1 MDFKISISIP
11 PDNPPVAQVDHA
23 GVEYPSIQISKS
35 DKFIQ
40 ILNQAKHQKEIEQIK
55 LNDNKNNEN
64 NNLQDKEK
72 EKEKEKERQ
81 LQIQQQQQQVNP
93 MISFHEHKN
102 MARIEL
108 EQLIYLID
116 MLRNSDQI
124 QLNGNTKTPQKP
136 IEQIWEITH
145 RISHKQQSLN
155 NVASKLKL
163 GATKMKDTISTMSG
177 WWNDVS
183 QLRTK
188 WRLKGKEQTGLSSA
202 IANSMSGGGGGGGG
216 SGGVG
221 GVGVGGVGVGGIG
234 GVVGGGGLG
243 NVGGLGG
250 GIVGGVGGVAVGGVA
265 VGGMVGANGGGM
277 VGSGGIQP
285 GLNKSNAKRLSIDYG
300 YYSSGSFI
308 EQTDADLSRGPNG
321 EINIDFPHLPYQ
333 GSINKRLYINVKS
346 SDSKT
351 FFNHSSNLKK
361 LPSIPY
367 QQLLNSAT
375 NSNNNSNRV
384 NTPKTPTS
392 SFPSTSSSA
401 FNKLRQQQLQQLQQ
415 QQQLQLENSDDP
427 EEIHRKFIINCT
439 NQLNKAQKYQFNY
452 EIFEQLSKEVSTI
465 NTSNSQNLIGGGI
478 GGVNIGG
485 GNVGV
490 GGNVGGNVGGG
501 GGGNT
506 NYQTS
511 PNIPSN
517 QQVGTFQVGGSGVGS
532 NLITMNPSLNANT
545 SSENIM
551 LTEKEIRIECGNFNL
566 FIGMD
571 TKVKEDNNNNNNNTN
586 SNTNTN
592 CKIKNNTSKNII
604 YSDEEKN
611 RLLFVLKTI
620 LKKIS
625 VMQLKRSQKQLTFNL
640 SRRTPKIIFGKKS
653 IIGYNDDII
662 FKITSIV
669 KHMDTYLRVYKVLEI
684 FERNLP
690 IRLKST
696 PAAESASSLFILTLI
711 DSSQNLKNP
720 MVPIEIS
727 INQNKIEVIQGQNRS
742 FSNKDEI
749 ILGSFIINL
758 LKSYFL
764 NNNIHPSHL
773 DIVGFDENDEQ
784 DQNNINNNINNQPK
798 RYKFSNDQSSIIL
811 ANNNNININ
820 NNNINNNS
828 NFDDNFIKSNRN
840 YQIEKFFKGLVDEIS
855 NK

>member
-55 LNDNKNNEN
+55 LNENKNNENNNSNN

-72 EKEKEKERQ
+72 EKEKEKERL
-81 LQIQQQQQQVNP
+81 LQIQQQQQTNP
-93 MISFHEHKN
+93 MASFHEHKN

-145 RISHKQQSLN
+145 KISHKQQSLN

-202 IANSMSGGGGGGGG
+202 ISNSMSGGGVGGGGVG
-216 SGGVG
+216 GGGGGVG
-221 GVGVGGVGVGGIG
+221 GVGVGGVGVGG
-234 GVVGGGGLG
+234 VGP
-243 NVGGLGG
+243 N
-250 GIVGGVGGVAVGGVA
+250 
-265 VGGMVGANGGGM
+265 GM

-285 GLNKSNAKRLSIDYG
+285 LNKSHTKCLSIDYG

-351 FFNHSSNLKK
+351 FYNHSSNLKK
-361 LPSIPY
+361 LPSTPY
-367 QQLLNSAT
+367 QLLLNSGGGV
-375 NSNNNSNRV
+375 NNSNRV

-392 SFPSTSSSA
+392 SFPSSSA
-401 FNKLRQQQLQQLQQ
+401 FNKLRQQQQQQLQQQLQQ
-415 QQQLQLENSDDP
+415 QQLQSDNPDDP
-427 EEIHRKFIINCT
+427 EEIHRKFIMNCT
-439 NQLNKAQKYQFNY
+439 NQLNKAQKYQFNC

-465 NTSNSQNLIGGGI
+465 NTSNSQNLGGMGA
-478 GGVNIGG
+478 
-485 GNVGV
+485 GV
-490 GGNVGGNVGGG
+490 GGVGNVGGG
-501 GGGNT
+501 NV

-511 PNIPSN
+511 PNIPSIN
-517 QQVGTFQVGGSGVGS
+517 QQVGTLQVGSGVGS
-532 NLITMNPSLNANT
+532 NLITMSPSLNANT

-571 TKVKEDNNNNNNNTN
+571 TKVKEDNNNNNNNN
-586 SNTNTN
+586 SNNNSNNTSSSN
-592 CKIKNNTSKNII
+592 SNNSCVGNSSKIKNNSKNII

-611 RLLFVLKTI
+611 RLLYVLKTI

-625 VMQLKRSQKQLTFNL
+625 VMQLKRSQKQLTINL

-669 KHMDTYLRVYKVLEI
+669 KHMDTYLRVYKVLEV
-684 FERNLP
+684 FEKNLP

-727 INQNKIEVIQGQNRS
+727 INQNKIEVVQGQNRS

-773 DIVGFDENDEQ
+773 DIVGFDENEEQ
-784 DQNNINNNINNQPK
+784 DQNNINNQSTK
-798 RYKFSNDQSSIIL
+798 RYKFSNDHSSIIL
-811 ANNNNININ
+811 VNNNNVNNNFGDTTNTN
-820 NNNINNNS
+820 NNNENNN
-828 NFDDNFIKSNRN
+828 NDNNNNNNNNNNNKSNRQ
-840 YQIEKFFKGLVDEIS
+840 YQIESFFKRLVDKIS